1 MWAHH
6 ARDAEPRCARA
17 AHAKYEGTEDA
28 PGPVY
33 QSVRSVVN
41 FSVESKLIDNAPS
54 VDGLLDPQLIRH
66 AR

>member
-1 MWAHH
+1 M
-6 ARDAEPRCARA
+6 P
-17 AHAKYEGTEDA
+17 KYEGTEDA